1 MVSVHPQS
9 CSIAIDMVFARRPLS
24 SSLYSVY
31 FESHDVTAIDIFGSY
46 FFMWCACHSRNF
58 ALSKFIFMS
67 NLRKT
72 KDKFPREHDMTYF
85 EKNKLSLAT

>member
-9 CSIAIDMVFARRPLS
+9 CSIAIDLVNARRPLS
-24 SSLYSVY
+24 SSLY
-31 FESHDVTAIDIFGSY
+31 SHDVTAIDIFGSY
-46 FFMWCACHSRNF
+46 FFMWCACHSRDF

-72 KDKFPREHDMTYF
+72 KDKFPREHAMTYF